1 MSVVLIKDNL
11 ETANKFEN
19 LSKLINNDNDKQCKY
34 CIINYFSY
42 NNIWKLIIET
52 NKNKDSFNTSSSYIS
67 KLDNFNY
74 KYYDNQKFDEL
85 NRSLSDLS
93 DFYLEEKEDISL
105 YNSSEEENVIKE
117 EEITYKSKTR
127 LNHKKY
133 DDGDFENEIENDFRD
148 ILKQLNIK
156 KNWFIN
162 VNEWLKL

>member
-34 CIINYFSY
+34 CILS
-42 NNIWKLIIET
+42 LLIET

-105 YNSSEEENVIKE
+105 YNSSEEENVIEE

-156 KNWFIN
+156 KN
-162 VNEWLKL
+162 

>member
-11 ETANKFEN
+11 ETVNKFEN
-19 LSKLINNDNDKQCKY
+19 VSKLINNDNDKQCKY
-34 CIINYFSY
+34 CILS
-42 NNIWKLIIET
+42 LLIET
-52 NKNKDSFNTSSSYIS
+52 NKNKDSVNTSSSYIS
-67 KLDNFNY
+67 KLDNLNY

-85 NRSLSDLS
+85 NKSLSDLS

-105 YNSSEEENVIKE
+105 YNSSEEENVIEE

-133 DDGDFENEIENDFRD
+133 DDDDFENEIENDFKD

-156 KNWFIN
+156 KN
-162 VNEWLKL
+162 